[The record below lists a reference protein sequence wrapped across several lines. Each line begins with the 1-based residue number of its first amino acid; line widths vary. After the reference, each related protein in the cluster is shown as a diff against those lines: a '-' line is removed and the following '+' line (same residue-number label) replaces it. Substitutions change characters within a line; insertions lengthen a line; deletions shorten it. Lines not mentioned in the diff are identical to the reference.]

1 MAIQTIV
8 LEFDISVVP
17 VPPFTVIGSIGS
29 QSFRGAGV
37 TEGRYLNR
45 TANLRFNESD
55 DEITVIKNIS
65 VNYPPNTFFTQ
76 T

>member
-8 LEFDISVVP
+8 LELDISVIP
-17 VPPFTVIGSIGS
+17 IPPFTVSGSIGS

-55 DEITVIKNIS
+55 NEIIVIKKIT